1 MAETQLRPAQEAILA
16 YDGGLMAVSAVP
28 GSGKT
33 FTLSRLAAQLIGDG
47 RVDVEGGQRVLVVT
61 YLNASVETFRARIR
75 QQLLELDLPVA
86 GFDVRTLHSLGLEIV
101 REATGGES
109 ANQIVVVDEMQAQG
123 YLSQAVSSWIDA
135 YPQLWRA
142 FLPDGESVQMR
153 ARWREITERTAQV
166 FIRTAKNERY
176 QPDAIQARLQARAGT
191 LPDPASA
198 EDQGRL
204 ALQTPDAD
212 LALLWMLTGI
222 YSRYQTILARQ
233 GALDFDDLIWEAVRL
248 LETQPSL
255 AGTLRRRWPYV
266 LEDEAQDSV
275 PLQEALL
282 GVLAGPEGNWVRV
295 GDPNQAITSTFTAA
309 HPRTFNAFLD
319 RPDVV
324 ARPLPDSGRS
334 APRIMAAANRLL
346 QWVVANHPVPEVR
359 AEAFR
364 PQEIRPAPAGDGQ
377 PNPQDFENNIRI
389 KVYEQREEQE
399 LPAVAS
405 LALRYVRAYP
415 DQTAAILVPTNR
427 TGYEVAEE
435 LDRLDAPYDNLLR
448 GGLRER
454 EIAAALHGLLA
465 LLADPLDTRALVQ
478 AHEAL
483 VALEH
488 PAAGDFGLEM
498 NEGGAPS
505 PELARLHTLLRS
517 THQPEA
523 LLFPRHA
530 GEEVAALPAGVVGE
544 EEVGRLQPFLT
555 FLRRI
560 FGLRALPVDDLTLAL
575 ADELFAHRSDGGSE
589 GRVQE
594 FDLAVAYQIAN
605 LMQRWRDLEPA
616 WRLPELAAQLA
627 DIATGRRLLP
637 GSISDDLGFEPRPG
651 RITLAT
657 QHGAKGAEWDAV
669 FLVGIDGTWI
679 PGSLEAPFLGV
690 HEFLGGDPTAEAAA
704 QLRYLM
710 AGEDGSYPGQHEGR
724 SATESAHIEVIGERL
739 RLLYVGITRARR
751 YLHISRSRNVRRY
764 GRVERT
770 EPAEVLGVLREFLQ
784 NGDGRD

>member
-1 MAETQLRPAQEAILA
+1 
-16 YDGGLMAVSAVP
+16 MAVSAVP

-33 FTLSRLAAQLIGDG
+33 FTLSRLAARLIAGG
-47 RVDVEGGQRVLVVT
+47 RVDVQAGQRVLVVT

-75 QQLLELDLPVA
+75 QQLQELGLPLA

-101 REATGGES
+101 REASGGEG
-109 ANQIVVVDEMQAQG
+109 AGEIVVVDDMQAQG
-123 YLSQAVSSWIDA
+123 YLAQAVTSWIDA
-135 YPQLWRA
+135 YPQAWRA
-142 FLPDGESVQMR
+142 FLPEGESVQMR
-153 ARWREITERTAQV
+153 ARWREITERMSQV

-176 QPDAIQARLQARAGT
+176 QASAIQERLQSRAGST
-191 LPDPASA
+191 PDPASV
-198 EDQGRL
+198 EDQSAL
-204 ALQTPDAD
+204 ASVAPDTG
-212 LALLWMLTGI
+212 LALLWMLNGI

-233 GALDFDDLIWEAVRL
+233 GALDFDDLIWEAVQL
-248 LETQPSL
+248 LETQPDL
-255 AGTLRRRWPYV
+255 AETLRQRWPFV

-282 GVLAGPEGNWVRV
+282 GALTGPGGNWVRV

-324 ARPLPDSGRS
+324 ALPLPNSGRS

-346 QWVVANHPVPEVR
+346 QWVIAGHPVREVR
-359 AEAFR
+359 EEAFR
-364 PQEIRPAPAGDGQ
+364 RQEILPAPPGDAQ
-377 PNPQDFENNIRI
+377 PNPEDFPNNIRI

-399 LPAVAS
+399 LPSVAG
-405 LALRYVRAYP
+405 LALRYVRAHP
-415 DQTAAILVPTNR
+415 EQTAAILVPTNR
-427 TGYEVAEE
+427 TGYAVAEE

-454 EIAAALHGLLA
+454 EIAAALYGLLA

-483 VALEH
+483 VALNH
-488 PAAGDFGLEM
+488 PAAGDFAAEDV
-498 NEGGAPS
+498 EGSPAANGSLS
-505 PELARLHTLLRS
+505 PELTRLHTLLRS
-517 THQPEA
+517 AHQPEA
-523 LLFPRHA
+523 LLFPTYR
-530 GEEVAALPAGVVGE
+530 GEELVALPAGVVSKD
-544 EEVGRLQPFLT
+544 EVARLHPFLI

-560 FGLRALPVDDLTLAL
+560 FGLRQLPVDDLTLAL
-575 ADELFAHRSDGGSE
+575 ADELFAHRASPERD

-594 FDLAVAYQIAN
+594 FDLSVAYQIAN
-605 LMQRWRDLEPA
+605 LMRRWRDLEPE

-627 DIATGRRLLP
+627 EIATGRRLLP
-637 GSISDDLGFEPRPG
+637 GSGGDESGFEPRPG

-669 FLVGIDGTWI
+669 FLVGIDGMWI
-679 PGSLEAPFLGV
+679 PGTLEAPFLGV
-690 HEFLGGDPTAEAAA
+690 HEFLGGDPTAEASA

-710 AGEDGSYPGQHEGR
+710 AGDDGLFPGRHAGR
-724 SATESAHIEVIGERL
+724 SATESAHIEVISERV

-751 YLHISRSRNVRRY
+751 YLHISRSRNVRRF
-764 GRVERT
+764 GRLERRD
-770 EPAEVLGVLREFLQ
+770 PAEVLGVLYDFLQ
-784 NGDGRD
+784 NGDAGSGSVR